1 MLYETQFLISLS
13 LTLIIE
19 IPIVFIFVKV
29 IYKLKELSNLK
40 VLIVGLIASTLT
52 LPYLWFVLSPYI
64 NARYYIL
71 TGELIVVIVE
81 ALIYN
86 QLLNIKLNKAL
97 AISFIANFFSYG
109 LGLIIL

>member
-40 VLIVGLIASTLT
+40 ILIVGLIASTLT

-64 NARYYIL
+64 NARYYIF

-86 QLLNIKLNKAL
+86 QLLNIKFKQVLL
-97 AISFIANFFSYG
+97 ISLVANLISYG
-109 LGLIIL
+109 LGLLIM